1 VIVIVD
7 AEQTE
12 AVLVALAMQVPFLVA
27 TQVLLTLRVLMKARV
42 IQSALL

>member
-1 VIVIVD
+1 VD
-7 AEQTE
+7 AEQTA

-27 TQVLLTLRVLMKARV
+27 TQVLLILPVPTRAKV